1 MKDIENE
8 LKEKY
13 DEVEVPSYMFD
24 TSRVFKRVE
33 EEKRQ
38 KRKNITRI
46 VASIIVFFIVAL
58 ILIIIIPNKNE
69 NEEYKII
76 EKSDNNISI
85 KGEIS
90 INNSIMKQKTT
101 RISNLLVIRNL
112 KNIEFVIINDI
123 PYTKIKAE
131 VINTYIGSLSGE
143 IEMYVPG
150 GVFSVE
156 EIYKIDGNQ
165 DIDLSK
171 YNNEDLLKVTY
182 YNDIY
187 IPVAEE
193 NKTYLT
199 TLLEID
205 GKLLVDIDKEYG
217 FKEYDPETNIVKDD
231 MGDVELEID
240 KYLENI
246 NI

>member
-101 RISNLLVIRNL
+101 RISNLLVIRN
-112 KNIEFVIINDI
+112 
-123 PYTKIKAE
+123 
-131 VINTYIGSLSGE
+131 
-143 IEMYVPG
+143 
-150 GVFSVE
+150 
-156 EIYKIDGNQ
+156 
-165 DIDLSK
+165 
-171 YNNEDLLKVTY
+171 
-182 YNDIY
+182 
-187 IPVAEE
+187 
-193 NKTYLT
+193 
-199 TLLEID
+199 
-205 GKLLVDIDKEYG
+205 
-217 FKEYDPETNIVKDD
+217 
-231 MGDVELEID
+231 
-240 KYLENI
+240 
-246 NI
+246 